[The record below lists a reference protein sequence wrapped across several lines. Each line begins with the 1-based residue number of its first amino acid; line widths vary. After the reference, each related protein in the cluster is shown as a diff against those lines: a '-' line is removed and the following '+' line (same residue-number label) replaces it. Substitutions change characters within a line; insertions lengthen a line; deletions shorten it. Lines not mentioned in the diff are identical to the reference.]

1 MKARWCSSTGRT
13 VFPCFLCRYP
23 LLILIYVT
31 TFLGATGDE
40 VAIPFSNIVVALLLI
55 VIPAS
60 IGMLVASKCPV
71 AASVV
76 EKVGSILGAVFLVIS
91 IYWGAKDNGDLFDAR
106 KYTGLWV
113 VAGQIYAQI
122 SVSCVV

>member
-1 MKARWCSSTGRT
+1 M
-13 VFPCFLCRYP
+13 VY
-23 LLILIYVT
+23 IT

-60 IGMLVASKCPV
+60 IGMLVASKCPA

-76 EKVGSILGAVFLVIS
+76 EKGGSILGGVFLIIS
-91 IYWGAKDNGDLFDAR
+91 IYWGAKDNGDLFDAS

-113 VAGQIYAQI
+113 VAGQIHAQM
-122 SVSCVV
+122 SDSCVV